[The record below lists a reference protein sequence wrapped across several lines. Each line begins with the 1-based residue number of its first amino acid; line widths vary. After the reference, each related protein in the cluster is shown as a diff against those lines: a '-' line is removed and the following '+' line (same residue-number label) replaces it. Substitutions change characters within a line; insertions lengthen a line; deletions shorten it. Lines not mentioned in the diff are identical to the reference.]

1 MQNNFSFILSGIIA
15 FSFYIF
21 LCLIVIF
28 YIASPTP
35 KTYTIKPTSTTIELD
50 MIVEKAEKK
59 MVEKKTEK
67 IIEKEAVK
75 EKEASVSN
83 EKRPDLK
90 SLFANVK
97 ETAKTVAKE
106 EVNNVEKSLD
116 PKRFKSK
123 FEKEKKT
130 SNITID
136 KLLEDEKTA
145 TNAKSKNSAKGEES
159 DDYYSQISDM
169 LSAWMPTTR
178 EAGLKAVVLVMIDLN
193 GRFDYRIV
201 TNSGNE
207 TFDSSLRVFLD
218 EQKNVVY
225 PVPTKNKDVRINV
238 DFKSEG

>member
-21 LCLIVIF
+21 ICVLIMF
-28 YIASPTP
+28 YLFSPVP
-35 KTYTIKPTSTTIELD
+35 KTLDLKSTSMTIELD
-50 MIVEKAEKK
+50 MITEKAEKK

-83 EKRPDLK
+83 EKKPDLK

-97 ETAKTVAKE
+97 ETAKTVTKE
-106 EVNNVEKSLD
+106 EVNNIEKSID
-116 PKRFKSK
+116 PKRFKAK
-123 FEKEKKT
+123 LEKEKR
-130 SNITID
+130 SNNIKID

-145 TNAKSKNSAKGEES
+145 TNVKSTNSNKGQETDEYFS
-159 DDYYSQISDM
+159 KVHEL
-169 LSAWMPTTR
+169 LSVWNPVGT
-178 EAGLKAVVLVMIDLN
+178 GLKSVVLIMIDLD

-201 TNSGNE
+201 TGSGDE
-207 TFDSSLRVFLD
+207 GFDSSLKAFLE
-218 EQKNVVY
+218 EQKNVAY
-225 PVPTKNKDVRINV
+225 PKPTKDKDIRINV

>member
-1 MQNNFSFILSGIIA
+1 MQNKFSFIVSGIIA

-21 LCLIVIF
+21 ICFLII
-28 YIASPTP
+28 YYLYSPVP
-35 KTYTIKPTSTTIELD
+35 KTYDLKSTSMTIELD
-50 MIVEKAEKK
+50 MITEKAEKK

-83 EKRPDLK
+83 EKKPDLK

-97 ETAKTVAKE
+97 ETAKTVTKE
-106 EVNNVEKSLD
+106 EVNNIEKSID

-123 FEKEKKT
+123 FEKEKR
-130 SNITID
+130 SNNIKID

-145 TNAKSKNSAKGEES
+145 TNVKSTNANKGQETDEYFS
-159 DDYYSQISDM
+159 KVHEL
-169 LSAWMPTTR
+169 LSVWNPVGT
-178 EAGLKAVVLVMIDLN
+178 GLKAVVLIMIDLD

-201 TNSGNE
+201 TNSSDEGFN
-207 TFDSSLRVFLD
+207 SSLKAFLE
-218 EQKNVVY
+218 EQKNVAY
-225 PVPTKNKDVRINV
+225 PKPTKDKDIRINV

>member
-1 MQNNFSFILSGIIA
+1 MKDNFSFILSGIIA
-15 FSFYIF
+15 FSFYGF
-21 LCLIVIF
+21 LCFLLFF
-28 YIASPTP
+28 YIASPES
-35 KTYTIKPTSTTIELD
+35 KTLDLKSTATTIELD
-50 MIVEKAEKK
+50 MITEIAEKK

-75 EKEASVSN
+75 EEKVASASN

-106 EVNNVEKSLD
+106 EVNNIEKSID

-123 FEKEKKT
+123 FEKEKRTNNVK
-130 SNITID
+130 ID

-145 TNAKSKNSAKGEES
+145 TNVKATNANKGQETDEYFSKVHEL
-159 DDYYSQISDM
+159 
-169 LSAWMPTTR
+169 LSVWNPIGT
-178 EAGLKAVVLVMIDLN
+178 GLKAVVLIMIDLN

-201 TNSGNE
+201 TSSGDGA
-207 TFDSSLRVFLD
+207 FDSSLKTFLE
-218 EQKNVVY
+218 EQRNIPY
-225 PVPTKNKDVRINV
+225 PKPTKDKDIRINV